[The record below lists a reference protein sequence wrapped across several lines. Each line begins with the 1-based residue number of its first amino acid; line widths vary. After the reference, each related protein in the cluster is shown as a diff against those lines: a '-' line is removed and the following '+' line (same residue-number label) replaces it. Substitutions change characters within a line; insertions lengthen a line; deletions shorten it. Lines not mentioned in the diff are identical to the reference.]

1 MKFIL
6 PKFSFKLRNK
16 SVDTKIKKIDTN
28 MKKVNNKINKLIV
41 DNQNSIELQRGVI
54 INAEKQILNLQTEL
68 VKINKIKQ

>member
-6 PKFSFKLRNK
+6 PKFSFKK
-16 SVDTKIKKIDTN
+16 SVDNKIKKIDTN

-54 INAEKQILNLQTEL
+54 INAEKQIVVLESEL
-68 VKINKIKQ
+68 CKINKIKQ